1 MRSSKEFKIGLL
13 AVVSLLILYF
23 GFNFLKGQD
32 FLSPTHSYYVF
43 YDNVNGLTSSN
54 QVLIDGFNVGMV
66 GDMEIDQGEKTRILV
81 ELQIKKNITV
91 GSDAMALLVDTD
103 LLGGKAIKVFPGD
116 IGDPALPDD
125 TIRGQVQKSLAE
137 EFADRA
143 MPVVQSFDSTIL
155 GVNEFFT
162 DYSSLSSTLEQ
173 AIINI
178 RNLAYNLNNMTLEN
192 RSKINA
198 TFSNLDT
205 ITEEMTLAVRDFRKL
220 SAKLNRT
227 ADSLDPA
234 EMAATLRSM
243 RANLESLQ
251 VVTKRMAD
259 GEGTMGKLSE
269 DEELYNNLNR
279 AIQDLDSLLVDLKE
293 NPKRYVRLSLF

>member
-103 LLGGKAIKVFPGD
+103 LLGGKAIKVFPGN

>member
-1 MRSSKEFKIGLL
+1 M
-13 AVVSLLILYF
+13 VSLLILYF

-43 YDNVNGLTSSN
+43 YDHVNGLTSSN

-81 ELQIKKNITV
+81 ELQIKKNIII

-103 LLGGKAIKVFPGD
+103 LLGGKAIKVFPGN
-116 IGDPALPDD
+116 ITARALPDD
-125 TIRGQVQKSLAE
+125 TIKGEVQKSLAE

-162 DYSSLSSTLEQ
+162 DYSSLSTTLEQ

-192 RSKINA
+192 RSKINE

-205 ITEEMTLAVRDFRKL
+205 ITEEMTLAVRDFRRL
-220 SAKLNRT
+220 SAKLNQT